1 MNTPE
6 RIPLRRV
13 ILVIATWSEPGYQ
26 LPDGRIIYAP
36 RSGSI
41 RADTLETIQ
50 REYPHATL
58 TVVEE
63 PAPDAP

>member
-1 MNTPE
+1 MSTPE
-6 RIPLRRV
+6 RTPLRRV
-13 ILVIATWSEPGYQ
+13 ILVIASWSAPGYQ

-36 RSGSI
+36 ATGDI
-41 RADTLETIQ
+41 RADSLEMIQ

-63 PAPDAP
+63 PAPDAA